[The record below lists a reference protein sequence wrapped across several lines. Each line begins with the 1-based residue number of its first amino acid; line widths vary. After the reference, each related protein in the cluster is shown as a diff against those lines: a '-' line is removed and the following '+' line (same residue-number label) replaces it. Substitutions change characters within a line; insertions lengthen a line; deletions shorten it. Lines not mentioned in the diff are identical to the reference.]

1 MERIIQLMLDTL
13 KTYDI
18 NLSMFVKIID
28 DKTAMII
35 IGQKEL
41 VSDRDNFLI
50 VTNAVNILN
59 IYREE
64 YANICFAMDENCNK
78 QDIDN
83 YAISN
88 ILKNTITI
96 KTYKILQEHLQSI
109 EKVILVDTENNVLCN
124 GMKEIK

>member
-1 MERIIQLMLDTL
+1 MERIVQLMLDTL
-13 KTYDI
+13 KAYNI

-88 ILKNTITI
+88 ILKNIVTI
-96 KTYKILQEHLQSI
+96 KTYKILQEYLQSI
-109 EKVILVDTENNVLCN
+109 ERVKLVDVENNVLCKS
-124 GMKEIK
+124 MKEIK

>member
-1 MERIIQLMLDTL
+1 MERTIQLMLDTL
-13 KTYDI
+13 KAYNI

-64 YANICFAMDENCNK
+64 YANICFAIDENCNK
-78 QDIDN
+78 QDINN

-96 KTYKILQEHLQSI
+96 KTYKILQEYLQSI
-109 EKVILVDTENNVLCN
+109 ERVMLVDVDNNILCKSI
-124 GMKEIK
+124 KEIK

>member
-13 KTYDI
+13 KAYNI

-35 IGQKEL
+35 VGQKEL

-50 VTNAVNILN
+50 VANAVNILN

-64 YANICFAMDENCNK
+64 YANICFAMDENRNR

-96 KTYKILQEHLQSI
+96 KTYKLLQEHLQSI
-109 EKVILVDTENNVLCN
+109 ERVKLVDVENNVLCKS
-124 GMKEIK
+124 MKEIK

>member
-13 KTYDI
+13 KAYNI

-50 VTNAVNILN
+50 VTNAVNVLN

-64 YANICFAMDENCNK
+64 YANICFAIDENCNK

-96 KTYKILQEHLQSI
+96 KTYKILQEYLQSI
-109 EKVILVDTENNVLCN
+109 ERVMLVDVDNNILCKS
-124 GMKEIK
+124 MKEIK

>member
-13 KTYDI
+13 KAYNI

-35 IGQKEL
+35 VGQKEL

-50 VTNAVNILN
+50 VANAVNILN

-64 YANICFAMDENCNK
+64 YANICFAMDENLNR

-96 KTYKILQEHLQSI
+96 KTYKLLQEHLQSI
-109 EKVILVDTENNVLCN
+109 ERVKLVDVENNVLCKS
-124 GMKEIK
+124 MKEIK

>member
-1 MERIIQLMLDTL
+1 MDKVIRLMLDAL
-13 KTYDI
+13 KAYNV
-18 NLSMFVKIID
+18 NLSLFVKIVD
-28 DKTAMII
+28 NKTAMVV
-35 IGQKEL
+35 IGEKEL
-41 VSDRDNFLI
+41 VSDRDKFLI

-64 YANICFAMDENCNK
+64 YANICFAMDENCNR
-78 QDIDN
+78 QDIGN

-109 EKVILVDTENNVLCN
+109 ERVKLVDVENNVLCKS
-124 GMKEIK
+124 MKEIK

>member
-13 KTYDI
+13 KAYNI

-64 YANICFAMDENCNK
+64 YANICFAIDENCNK

-96 KTYKILQEHLQSI
+96 KTYKILQEYLQSI
-109 EKVILVDTENNVLCN
+109 ERVMLVDVDNNILCKS
-124 GMKEIK
+124 MKEIK

>member
-1 MERIIQLMLDTL
+1 M
-13 KTYDI
+13 
-18 NLSMFVKIID
+18 
-28 DKTAMII
+28 
-35 IGQKEL
+35 
-41 VSDRDNFLI
+41 
-50 VTNAVNILN
+50 NILN

-96 KTYKILQEHLQSI
+96 KTYKILQEYLQSI
-109 EKVILVDTENNVLCN
+109 ERVMLVDVDNNVLCKS
-124 GMKEIK
+124 MKKRRNRIF

>member
-1 MERIIQLMLDTL
+1 MERIVQLMLDTL
-13 KTYDI
+13 KTYNI
-18 NLSMFVKIID
+18 NLSIFVKIID

-41 VSDRDNFLI
+41 VSDRDNFI

-64 YANICFAMDENCNK
+64 YANICFAIDENCNK

-96 KTYKILQEHLQSI
+96 KTYKILQEYLQSI
-109 EKVILVDTENNVLCN
+109 ERVKLVDVDNNVLCKS
-124 GMKEIK
+124 MKEIK

>member
-13 KTYDI
+13 KAYNI

-50 VTNAVNILN
+50 VTNSVNILN

-64 YANICFAMDENCNK
+64 YANICFAIDENCNK

-88 ILKNTITI
+88 ILKSTITI

-109 EKVILVDTENNVLCN
+109 ERVKLVDVGNNVLCKS
-124 GMKEIK
+124 MKEIK